1 MSKTLPSTYAPLLA
15 DLKARVR
22 AAQVKAA
29 VAVNRELILL
39 YWHIGREILR
49 AQKAE
54 GWGAKVVERLAKD
67 LAAEFPE
74 MGGFSRT
81 NILRMRAFYA
91 AWEPLEIVPQA
102 VGQMRGPAAEGS
114 IVPQA
119 VGQLTDSILSPP
131 VTKSEGAETK
141 PGRQA
146 KVQQPVGQIV
156 SPPVTQF
163 EDEPPEPL
171 AQLSWSKNILLLER
185 LKDPA
190 VRLWYARKALEHG
203 WSRAVLTVQIE
214 SRLHERGGKAI
225 TNFERTLPPAQS
237 DMAREVLK
245 DPYMFDFLTL
255 GEAAQERDL
264 ERGLM
269 EHVQKLLL
277 EMGAGFAFVGRQVH
291 VEVGGED
298 FYLDLLF
305 YHLRLRCFV
314 VVDLKMKPFEPEFAG
329 KMNFYLSAVDD
340 QMRHKDDAPAIGL
353 LLCKDAQNHL
363 KVEYALRDVKKP
375 IGVAEWQ
382 TRLVESLPKKLR
394 GSLPTIE
401 EIERELN
408 KTAAKSGR
416 RSKD

>member
-1 MSKTLPSTYAPLLA
+1 MSKPIPTTYAPLLA

-22 AAQVKAA
+22 SAQVKAA
-29 VAVNRELILL
+29 VSVNRELILL

-74 MGGFSRT
+74 MGGFSRA
-81 NILRMRAFYA
+81 NLLFMRSFYA
-91 AWEPLEIVPQA
+91 AWEPIEIVQHPVSKLSSEIVPQA
-102 VGQMRGPAAEGS
+102 VTQMA
-114 IVPQA
+114 
-119 VGQLTDSILSPP
+119 
-131 VTKSEGAETK
+131 K
-141 PGRQA
+141 A
-146 KVQQPVGQIV
+146 KVQQPVASIV
-156 SPPVTQF
+156 SQPVRQF
-163 EDEPPEPL
+163 EDSPPEPL
-171 AQLSWSKNILLLER
+171 TSLSWSANLILLHK

-190 VRLWYARKALEHG
+190 ARLWYARKAVEHG

-214 SRLHERGGKAI
+214 SRLHERSGKAI

-245 DPYMFDFLTL
+245 DPYTFDFLAL
-255 GEAAQERDL
+255 GEDAHERDL
-264 ERGLM
+264 ERGLV

-277 EMGAGFAFVGRQVH
+277 EMGAGFAFVGRQVP
-291 VEVGGED
+291 VEVGDED

-340 QMRHKDDAPAIGL
+340 QMRHENDAPTIGL
-353 LLCKDAQNHL
+353 LLCKDAKNRL

-375 IGVAEWQ
+375 MGVAEWQ
-382 TRLVESLPKKLR
+382 TRLVESLPKNLR
-394 GSLPTIE
+394 GSLPTIAD
-401 EIERELN
+401 IERELN
-408 KTAAKSGR
+408 QPLAKKPAGKK
-416 RSKD
+416 SKSHA

>member
-1 MSKTLPSTYAPLLA
+1 MSKSLLPSSYGPLLA

-22 AAQVKAA
+22 VAQVKAA

-39 YWHIGREILR
+39 YWHIGREILW

-54 GWGAKVVERLAKD
+54 GWGTKVVERLAKD

-74 MGGFSRT
+74 MKGFSRT
-81 NILRMRAFYA
+81 NVLHMRAFAA
-91 AWEPLEIVPQA
+91 AWEPLEIVPQP
-102 VGQMRGPAAEGS
+102 VGQLAAEAGGGV

-119 VGQLTDSILSPP
+119 VGQLATRDL
-131 VTKSEGAETK
+131 K
-141 PGRQA
+141 
-146 KVQQPVGQIV
+146 QPVSQIV
-156 SPPVTQF
+156 SQPVSKF
-163 EDEPPEPL
+163 EDAPPEPL
-171 AQLSWSKNILLLER
+171 SRLGWSSNIILIEK

-190 VRLWYARKALEHG
+190 ERLWYARKAVEHG

-214 SRLHERGGKAI
+214 SRLHERSGKAI

-237 DMAREVLK
+237 DMAREILK
-245 DPYMFDFLTL
+245 APYNFDFLTL

-264 ERGLM
+264 ERGLV

-277 EMGAGFAFVGRQVH
+277 EMGAGFAFVGRQVNL
-291 VEVGGED
+291 EVGDED

-340 QMRHKDDAPAIGL
+340 QMRHENDAPTIGL
-353 LLCKDAQNHL
+353 LLCKDAKNRL

-375 IGVAEWQ
+375 IGVAQWQ
-382 TRLVESLPKKLR
+382 TRLVESLPKNLR
-394 GSLPTIE
+394 GSLPTIAD
-401 EIERELN
+401 IERELAKPMTR
-408 KTAAKSGR
+408 KTKAK
-416 RSKD
+416 

>member
-1 MSKTLPSTYAPLLA
+1 MKTKNSSLLPSAYAPLLA

-29 VAVNRELILL
+29 VSVNRELILL

-74 MGGFSRT
+74 MGGFSFT
-81 NILRMRAFYA
+81 NLMRMRTFADAYGPGTIF
-91 AWEPLEIVPQA
+91 PQA
-102 VGQMRGPAAEGS
+102 VGKLEQGASKDEIS
-114 IVPQA
+114 PQS
-119 VGQLTDSILSPP
+119 VGRLG
-131 VTKSEGAETK
+131 K
-141 PGRQA
+141 A
-146 KVQQPVGQIV
+146 KVQQPVAPIV
-156 SPPVTQF
+156 SQPVIQL
-163 EDEPPEPL
+163 EDTPPEPL
-171 AQLSWSKNILLLER
+171 TLLPWGSNIILIEKV
-185 LKDPA
+185 KDPA
-190 VRLWYARKALEHG
+190 TRLWYARKTLENG

-214 SRLHERGGKAI
+214 SRLHERSGKAI

-245 DPYMFDFLTL
+245 DPYTFDFLTL
-255 GEAAQERDL
+255 GEDAHERDL
-264 ERGLM
+264 ERGLV

-277 EMGAGFAFVGRQVH
+277 EMGAGFAFVGRQVPL
-291 VEVGGED
+291 EVGDED
-298 FYLDLLF
+298 YYLDLLF

-314 VVDLKMKPFEPEFAG
+314 VVDLKMRPFEPEFAG

-340 QMRHKDDAPAIGL
+340 QMRHEHDAPTIGL
-353 LLCKDAQNHL
+353 LLCKDAKNKL

-382 TRLVESLPKKLR
+382 TRLVESLPKNLR
-394 GSLPTIE
+394 GALPSIAD
-401 EIERELN
+401 IERELN
-408 KTAAKSGR
+408 EPKSKQKGKK
-416 RSKD
+416 SKS

>member
-1 MSKTLPSTYAPLLA
+1 MGENQTQAMKTTAAAFNPSTYAPLLA

-29 VAVNRELILL
+29 VSVNRELILL

-74 MGGFSRT
+74 MGGFSRA
-81 NILRMRAFYA
+81 NLLRMRNFYDT
-91 AWEPLEIVPQA
+91 WRPVEIVAQPVRQLRKA
-102 VGQMRGPAAEGS
+102 AGKCAEGE
-114 IVPQA
+114 IVAPA
-119 VGQLTDSILSPP
+119 
-131 VTKSEGAETK
+131 
-141 PGRQA
+141 GRQ
-146 KVQQPVGQIV
+146 
-156 SPPVTQF
+156 F
-163 EDEPPEPL
+163 EGEPPEPL
-171 AQLSWSKNILLLER
+171 ALLSWSKNILLLER

-190 VRLWYARKALEHG
+190 VRLWYARKTLEHG

-214 SRLHERGGKAI
+214 SRLHERSGKAI
-225 TNFERTLPPAQS
+225 TNFGRTLPPTQS

-245 DPYMFDFLTL
+245 DPYTFDFLTL

-264 ERGLM
+264 ERGLV
-269 EHVQKLLL
+269 EQVQKLLL
-277 EMGAGFAFVGRQVH
+277 ELGAGFAFVGRQVH
-291 VEVGGED
+291 VEVGDED

-305 YHLRLRCFV
+305 YHLKLRCFV

-329 KMNFYLSAVDD
+329 KMNFYLSVVDD
-340 QMRHKDDAPAIGL
+340 QMRHEHDAPSIGL
-353 LLCKDAQNHL
+353 LLCKDAKNRL

-394 GSLPTIE
+394 GSLPTIAD
-401 EIERELN
+401 IERELN
-408 KTAAKSGR
+408 KPRRAKPTGKRKSAP
-416 RSKD
+416 

>member
-1 MSKTLPSTYAPLLA
+1 MKKPVPANKFPLIPTSYAPLLA

-29 VAVNRELILL
+29 LSVNRELILL

-74 MGGFSRT
+74 MGGFSAR
-81 NILRMRAFYA
+81 NLKYMRSFVEE
-91 AWEPLEIVPQA
+91 WEPTEIVQQPVALLTSPIVPQA
-102 VGQMRGPAAEGS
+102 VTPLR
-114 IVPQA
+114 
-119 VGQLTDSILSPP
+119 
-131 VTKSEGAETK
+131 K
-141 PGRQA
+141 A
-146 KVQQPVGQIV
+146 KVQQPVAPIGLQPV
-156 SPPVTQF
+156 SKL
-163 EDEPPEPL
+163 EDGPPEPL
-171 AQLSWSKNILLLER
+171 ALLPWSTNLILLHK

-190 VRLWYARKALEHG
+190 TRLWYARKTLEHG

-214 SRLHERGGKAI
+214 SRLHERSGKAI
-225 TNFERTLPPAQS
+225 TNFDRTLPPAQS
-237 DMAREVLK
+237 DLAREALK
-245 DPYMFDFLTL
+245 DPYTFDFLSL
-255 GEAAQERDL
+255 SEEAQERDL
-264 ERGLM
+264 ERGL
-269 EHVQKLLL
+269 VQHIQQFLL
-277 EMGAGFAFVGRQVH
+277 ELGAGFSFVGRQVRI
-291 VEVGGED
+291 EVGGDE
-298 FYLDLLF
+298 YSLDLLF

-340 QMRHKDDAPAIGL
+340 QMRHPDDAPTIGL
-353 LLCKDAQNHL
+353 LLCKDSRNRL

-394 GSLPTIE
+394 GSLPTVE
-401 EIERELN
+401 ELERELGE
-408 KTAAKSGR
+408 ASGKGDR
-416 RSKD
+416 K

>member
-1 MSKTLPSTYAPLLA
+1 MNVTTLSILSSSYAPLLA

-29 VAVNRELILL
+29 VSVNRELILL

-74 MGGFSRT
+74 MGGFSRA
-81 NILRMRAFYA
+81 NLLFMRSFYA
-91 AWEPLEIVPQA
+91 AWEPIEIVQQSVSKLSSEIVPQA
-102 VGQMRGPAAEGS
+102 VTQMA
-114 IVPQA
+114 
-119 VGQLTDSILSPP
+119 
-131 VTKSEGAETK
+131 K
-141 PGRQA
+141 A
-146 KVQQPVGQIV
+146 KVQQPVASIV
-156 SPPVTQF
+156 SQPVRQF
-163 EDEPPEPL
+163 EDSPPEPL
-171 AQLSWSKNILLLER
+171 MGLSWSANLILLHK

-190 VRLWYARKALEHG
+190 ARLWYARKAVEHG

-214 SRLHERGGKAI
+214 SRLHERSGKAI

-245 DPYMFDFLTL
+245 DPYTFDFLTL
-255 GEAAQERDL
+255 GEDAHERDL
-264 ERGLM
+264 ERGLV

-277 EMGAGFAFVGRQVH
+277 EMGAGFAFVGRQVP
-291 VEVGGED
+291 VEVGDED

-340 QMRHKDDAPAIGL
+340 QMRHEHDAPTIGL
-353 LLCKDAQNHL
+353 LLCKDAKNKL

-382 TRLVESLPKKLR
+382 TRLVESLPKNLR
-394 GSLPTIE
+394 GSLPTIAD
-401 EIERELN
+401 IERELN
-408 KTAAKSGR
+408 QPRAKKPAGKKSN
-416 RSKD
+416 S